1 MDIVIAVLSL
11 LVGVFISYY
20 ILNKKLLS
28 LSEKNIQLKTT
39 LEEKEKNHAEK
50 LEFVDQL
57 KTQVNSDFK
66 TLASDILKNDR
77 DQLKVDNADLL
88 TPLQTQLKSFRER
101 IETIT
106 KEQVEERTTLKE
118 QIKSLHEANIDTQQS
133 AQNLTN
139 ALTYDNKL
147 QGDWG
152 EEILSSLLSSYG
164 FQEGVEFDLQKQHKN
179 EAGEKFKPDVI
190 LHLPEGKDVVID
202 SKVSLKDYV
211 DYVADQSNEEALKKH
226 IASIDTQIKNISI
239 KEYENLE
246 GVRSLDFIFVFIP
259 IEGALLLALQ
269 HKHSL
274 FDDALKKNIMLV
286 SPSMLSM
293 SLKHSQLL
301 SSGRL
306 TNRIRTLTRLQDRQ
320 LACMTKLALF
330 IDDLDKIE
338 GQLDKTKEGFSSARN
353 KLSTG
358 KGNLISRAERLK
370 ALGVKSNKEIGE

>member
-57 KTQVNSDFK
+57 KTQVNTDFK
-66 TLASDILKNDR
+66 ALASDILKNDR
-77 DQLKVDNADLL
+77 DQLKVDNSDLL

-293 SLKHSQLL
+293 SLKTVNFMWQ
-301 SSGRL
+301 
-306 TNRIRTLTRLQDRQ
+306 TDKQNKNADEIARQ
-320 LACMTKLALF
+320 AAGMYDKLALF

>member
-11 LVGVFISYY
+11 LIGVFISYY

-77 DQLKVDNADLL
+77 DQLKVDNSDLL

-293 SLKHSQLL
+293 SLKTVNFMWQ
-301 SSGRL
+301 
-306 TNRIRTLTRLQDRQ
+306 TDKQNKNADEIARQ
-320 LACMTKLALF
+320 AAGMYDKLALF

>member
-1 MDIVIAVLSL
+1 MNILIGLLSL
-11 LVGVFISYY
+11 VIGAFISFYVF
-20 ILNKKLLS
+20 NKKLLNS
-28 LSEKNIQLKTT
+28 REENIQLKAT
-39 LEEKEKNHAEK
+39 LEEKEKSFAEK
-50 LEFVDQL
+50 SKFVDQL
-57 KTQVNSDFK
+57 KSQENHDFK
-66 TLASDILKNDR
+66 ALASDILKNDR
-77 DQLKVDNADLL
+77 DKLKIDNSDLL
-88 TPLQTQLKSFRER
+88 TPLQTQLKGFRDR

-106 KEQVEERTTLKE
+106 KEQIEERTSLKE
-118 QIKSLHEANIDTQQS
+118 QIKSLHEANRETQQS

-164 FQEGVEFDLQKQHKN
+164 FQEGVEFDLQKQYKS
-179 EAGEKFKPDVI
+179 ETGEKFKPDVI

-211 DYVADQSNEEALKKH
+211 DYVADQTNEEALKKH
-226 IASIDTQIKNISI
+226 IASIDNQIKNISI

-293 SLKHSQLL
+293 SLKTVNFMWQ
-301 SSGRL
+301 
-306 TNRIRTLTRLQDRQ
+306 TDKQNKNADEIARQ
-320 LACMTKLALF
+320 AGKMYDKLAGF
-330 IDDLDKIE
+330 FSDLDKIE
-338 GQLDKTKEGFSSARN
+338 SQLDKTKEGFSDARK
-353 KLSTG
+353 KLQTG
-358 KGNLISRAERLK
+358 PGNLIGRAEKLK
-370 ALGVKSNKEIGE
+370 ALGVKSNKDISE

>member
-11 LVGVFISYY
+11 LIGVFISYY

-39 LEEKEKNHAEK
+39 LEEKEKNYAEK

-77 DQLKVDNADLL
+77 DQLKVDNSDLL

-293 SLKHSQLL
+293 SLKTVNFMWQ
-301 SSGRL
+301 
-306 TNRIRTLTRLQDRQ
+306 TDKQNKNADEIARQ
-320 LACMTKLALF
+320 AAGMYDKLALF

-370 ALGVKSNKEIGE
+370 TLGVKSNKEIGE

>member
-11 LVGVFISYY
+11 LIGVFISYY

-57 KTQVNSDFK
+57 KKQVNSDFK

-77 DQLKVDNADLL
+77 DQLKVDNSDLL

-293 SLKHSQLL
+293 SLKTVNFMWQ
-301 SSGRL
+301 
-306 TNRIRTLTRLQDRQ
+306 TDKQNKNADEIARQ
-320 LACMTKLALF
+320 AAGMYDKLALF

-370 ALGVKSNKEIGE
+370 TLGVKSNKEIGE

>member
-11 LVGVFISYY
+11 LIGVFISYY

-57 KTQVNSDFK
+57 KTQVNTDFK

-77 DQLKVDNADLL
+77 DQLKVDNSNLL

-293 SLKHSQLL
+293 SLKTVNFMWQ
-301 SSGRL
+301 
-306 TNRIRTLTRLQDRQ
+306 TDKQNKNADEIARQ
-320 LACMTKLALF
+320 AAGMYDKLALF